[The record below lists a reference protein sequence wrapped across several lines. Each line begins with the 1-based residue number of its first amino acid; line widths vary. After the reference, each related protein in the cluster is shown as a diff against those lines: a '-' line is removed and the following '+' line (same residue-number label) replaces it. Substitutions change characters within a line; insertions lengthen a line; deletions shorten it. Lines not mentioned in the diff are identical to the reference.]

1 MRNLGLFPA
10 VGYWL
15 IDGDIFLDRKFY
27 DGLALYKKLWEY
39 DLTVFLRQSN
49 NPIPKFGLVQYKK
62 EDSFFTLVKLKTIDK
77 AQLTNLTMIL
87 ASADEFRNLILS
99 RLCEKVSKPCI
110 YYVEYILETRLQINW
125 LSSKSSLSKLKS
137 SVWLIMMEIK
147 RRSAFRL
154 ATGLQANGMPA
165 YSAYRSIIPTLLY
178 FDTRSTEEMIISE
191 HELDT
196 RLEKLAHQ
204 KKLRMAFS
212 GRINKMKGADDLI
225 SLAKTLVKKNC
236 DFQLDIFGDGEL
248 YKELKIEIANST
260 ELSKRV
266 ILHGAVSFA
275 DELIPYIKEHVDL
288 FVCCHKQSD
297 PSCTYL
303 ETYSCGVPI
312 VGYNNKAHSGIL
324 ELADVGWDIA
334 MNDIEALARKILEIN
349 TNRLLL
355 AEKSRNA
362 RVFAK
367 DNTFMVSF
375 QKRINSCLTVDKK
388 VCHN

>member
-1 MRNLGLFPA
+1 MPNLGLFPA

-27 DGLALYKKLWEY
+27 DGLALYKKLWGHG
-39 DLTVFLRQSN
+39 LSVFIRQSN
-49 NPIPKFGLVQYKK
+49 NPIPKFGLVRYKK
-62 EDSFFTLVKLKTIDK
+62 EDSFFSLIKLNTIDK
-77 AQLTNLTMIL
+77 TQLKNLTVIL
-87 ASADEFRNLILS
+87 ASADEFRNLELS
-99 RLCEKVSKPCI
+99 RLCKEVNKPCI

-125 LSSKSSLSKLKS
+125 LSPKSFLSKLKS
-137 SVWLIMMEIK
+137 AVWLIITEIK
-147 RRSAFRL
+147 RRSAFQF
-154 ATGLQANGMPA
+154 ATNLQANGMPA
-165 YSAYRSIIPTLLY
+165 YTAYSGILPTLLY
-178 FDTRSTEEMIISE
+178 FDTRSTEGMIISE

-275 DELIPYIKEHVDL
+275 DELIPYIKDNIDL

-312 VGYNNKAHSGIL
+312 VGYDNKAHSGIL
-324 ELADVGWDIA
+324 ELADVGWEVT
-334 MNDIEALARKILEIN
+334 MNDIEALAQKVLEIN
-349 TNRLLL
+349 ANRSLL

-362 RVFAK
+362 RLFAMG
-367 DNTFMVSF
+367 NTFMASF
-375 QKRINSCLTVDKK
+375 QKRIDNCLTLDK
-388 VCHN
+388 